1 MASKSK
7 SSVWKYFEVSKK
19 DFHFLFYF
27 YAKHLFPEVG
37 NVQTHSAEYILVE
50 KESERK
56 KILIESSAAS
66 TLSDYE
72 KKVIITGEF

>member
-19 DFHFLFYF
+19 DIHFLFDF

-37 NVQTHSAEYILVE
+37 NVHTHSAEDILVE

-56 KILIESSAAS
+56 KILVGES
-66 TLSDYE
+66 
-72 KKVIITGEF
+72 K

>member
-19 DFHFLFYF
+19 DIYFLFDF

-37 NVQTHSAEYILVE
+37 NVHTHSAEYILVE
-50 KESERK
+50 K
-56 KILIESSAAS
+56 
-66 TLSDYE
+66 
-72 KKVIITGEF
+72 